1 MKDHDKKYVF
11 STGGDFDD
19 KNLYPGIAIYHQGMD
34 LVAVVSTGKFQKRII
49 ISRQK
54 NVRFAIWTEM
64 WRLLNGLDA
73 VKVKNFSPIFTIN
86 NLNKKLMLKRIG
98 GKFELL

>member
-34 LVAVVSTGKFQKRII
+34 LVAVVSTGKFQK
-49 ISRQK
+49 
-54 NVRFAIWTEM
+54 
-64 WRLLNGLDA
+64 
-73 VKVKNFSPIFTIN
+73 
-86 NLNKKLMLKRIG
+86 KKT
-98 GKFELL
+98 

>member
-34 LVAVVSTGKFQKRII
+34 LVAVVSTGKFQK
-49 ISRQK
+49 
-54 NVRFAIWTEM
+54 NM
-64 WRLLNGLDA
+64 
-73 VKVKNFSPIFTIN
+73 NFPA
-86 NLNKKLMLKRIG
+86 KKM
-98 GKFELL
+98 

>member
-34 LVAVVSTGKFQKRII
+34 LVAVVSTGKFQKKKK
-49 ISRQK
+49 SRQK
-54 NVRFAIWTEM
+54 NVCFAI
-64 WRLLNGLDA
+64 
-73 VKVKNFSPIFTIN
+73 
-86 NLNKKLMLKRIG
+86 
-98 GKFELL
+98 

>member
-34 LVAVVSTGKFQKRII
+34 LVAVVSTGKFLKKCTFRHLN
-49 ISRQK
+49 R
-54 NVRFAIWTEM
+54 NVT
-64 WRLLNGLDA
+64 
-73 VKVKNFSPIFTIN
+73 TT
-86 NLNKKLMLKRIG
+86 
-98 GKFELL
+98 